1 MAESEQITY
10 HVTTSQTW
18 FQNRSQIFVSGTRC
32 AFSEERKSSES
43 GFFSLSKRALLVPET
58 KNCSEIRTVT
68 WSVIWLWKLKFSIFV
83 CLFTFLFV
91 PHILP
96 ISQKENGPIMTSKT
110 VLKSGLW
117 RCSESGCG
125 IFNLKFLYFSLHSTH
140 QLQRHIHR
148 EFVNVSSAKSLRVWS
163 LSLRIWRIAIFQFF
177 CARYFLSYYK
187 ILMRRHLASKYS
199 QICLCL

>member
-1 MAESEQITY
+1 MKNKLSQQFLLSCHISPESFLP
-10 HVTTSQTW
+10 W
-18 FQNRSQIFVSGTRC
+18 NRAPWKSCPALFLERC
-32 AFSEERKSSES
+32 ARSRWWSWWWWWRGEPWRVCYCDIDSDGGHDGDSEEQHL
-43 GFFSLSKRALLVPET
+43 GDFVMIIATSLVITLMMSIMVADDSNIWKGPLEVPCG
-58 KNCSEIRTVT
+58 N
-68 WSVIWLWKLKFSIFV
+68 FSIV
-83 CLFTFLFV
+83 
-91 PHILP
+91 
-96 ISQKENGPIMTSKT
+96 IMIF
-110 VLKSGLW
+110 
-117 RCSESGCG
+117 CSP
-125 IFNLKFLYFSLHSTH
+125 H